1 MRVRLASSFSEWLEV
16 FLGVPQGSILGPLLF
31 NIFINDL
38 FFSKIDSEICNYA
51 DDNTLYACG
60 LSFESVIEKLQ
71 ADTQIIVNWFV
82 HNQMA
87 VNQDKFQVMF
97 LGSGG
102 EGLSINIGNFKIQG
116 TNTVKLLGVTLDRK
130 LSFSNHISDIC
141 SKADNKIRALL
152 RIRKFLNTRKALQLC
167 DAFIMSH
174 FRYCPLIWMFSS
186 KGDNRKIDS
195 TQARALRVVLFNFA
209 LSRNELYSSLNV
221 VPIHTTCLQFLLI
234 EVFKSIHKLNPEFM
248 WDMFV
253 VKHQKILLR
262 KKVLLNLLAKL
273 GKNSIVFRGVLA
285 WNNLP
290 DHLMSIKSLK
300 AFRFEIKKFSKI
312 YCNCKSCV

>member
-1 MRVRLASSFSEWLEV
+1 
-16 FLGVPQGSILGPLLF
+16 
-31 NIFINDL
+31 
-38 FFSKIDSEICNYA
+38 
-51 DDNTLYACG
+51 
-60 LSFESVIEKLQ
+60 
-71 ADTQIIVNWFV
+71 
-82 HNQMA
+82 
-87 VNQDKFQVMF
+87 
-97 LGSGG
+97 
-102 EGLSINIGNFKIQG
+102 
-116 TNTVKLLGVTLDRK
+116 
-130 LSFSNHISDIC
+130 
-141 SKADNKIRALL
+141 
-152 RIRKFLNTRKALQLC
+152 
-167 DAFIMSH
+167 
-174 FRYCPLIWMFSS
+174 MFSS

-195 TQARALRVVLFNFA
+195 TQARALRVVLFNFV

-221 VPIHTTCLQFLLI
+221 VPVHTTCLQFLLI

-262 KKVLLNLLAKL
+262 KKVLLNLPAKL